1 MFAKFSLNYMAELW
15 VQEQAK
21 LAKMQ
26 KEQVGERSPVG
37 NSVALGFNQ
46 GKEVGGTTARH
57 G

>member
-1 MFAKFSLNYMAELW
+1 MAELW

-46 GKEVGGTTARH
+46 GKEVGGATARH